1 MRYAAGAPRIR
12 VDMLHVL
19 SIVLPIFG
27 LIALG
32 FAARLSGLVSDRA
45 GEGLSEFVF
54 TVAVPALV
62 FRTLTGA
69 DLPEAQPWGY
79 WAAYFIAVAIVWTI
93 ASVVALRLFGTTRQ
107 EAVVAGFCA
116 AQANTVFVGV
126 PLILEAYGQ
135 PGAVPLFLLIAIHLP
150 IMVGVASVLT
160 EGSSANLA
168 RLARQLAGNPLILG
182 IAVSAAWRLL
192 EWPVGGAFKSM
203 VDLLAGAA
211 APCALFAMGIA
222 LRRYGI
228 TQAPALAASITVL
241 KLLVHP
247 ALVYVLAFH
256 VFAMPPVWAG
266 VAVLFAASPCGL
278 NAYLFAERYRTA
290 VGVSASAITVS
301 TVASIATTAFWLAV
315 LGVR

>member
-1 MRYAAGAPRIR
+1 MI
-12 VDMLHVL
+12 HVL

-32 FAARLSGLVSDRA
+32 FTARLSGLVSDRA

-62 FRTLTGA
+62 FRTLTSA

-79 WAAYFIAVAIVWTI
+79 WAAYFIAVAIVWTV
-93 ASVVALRLFGTTRQ
+93 ASLGAMRWFGATRQ
-107 EAVVAGFCA
+107 EAVVAGFCS

-150 IMVGVASVLT
+150 IMVAVASLLT
-160 EGSSANLA
+160 EGASANLL

-192 EWPVGGAFKSM
+192 EWPVGGAFKTM

-228 TQAPALAASITVL
+228 TQAPKLAATITAL

-247 ALVYVLAFH
+247 ALVYVLAFY
-256 VFAMPPVWAG
+256 VFSMPPVWAG

-301 TVASIATTAFWLAV
+301 TVASIATTALWLAI

>member
-1 MRYAAGAPRIR
+1 
-12 VDMLHVL
+12 MLHVL

-32 FAARLSGLVSDRA
+32 FAARMAGLVTDRA

-54 TVAVPALV
+54 TIAVPALI
-62 FRTLTGA
+62 FRTLTAA

-79 WAAYFIAVAIVWTI
+79 WLAYFAAVALVW
-93 ASVVALRLFGTTRQ
+93 AAGSLAAVRLFGMTREQ
-107 EAVVAGFCA
+107 GVVAGFCS

-150 IMVGVASVLT
+150 IMVTVGSLLT
-160 EGSSANLA
+160 ERKAASLP
-168 RLARQLAGNPLILG
+168 RLARQLAGNPLLIG
-182 IAVSAAWRLL
+182 IAVAVAWRLFQL
-192 EWPVGGAFKSM
+192 PVGGPLKDV
-203 VDLLAGAA
+203 VDLIAGAA

-222 LRRYGI
+222 LKRYGLA
-228 TQAPALAASITVL
+228 QEPRLAAVVTSL
-241 KLLVHP
+241 KLVVHP
-247 ALVYVLAFH
+247 ALVYLFAFH

-290 VGVSASAITVS
+290 VGLTASAITLS
-301 TVASIATTAFWLAV
+301 TVLSIGSTALWLAI